1 MLGSRER
8 LHTAL
13 AIAQVLVLLA
23 AALAP
28 FA

>member
-1 MLGSRER
+1 MLRSGER
-8 LHTAL
+8 LQAGL
-13 AIAQVLVLLA
+13 AIAQALVLLA